1 MHLKIKEQVEEY
13 IKIREISKDKNDHD
27 PGVFW
32 KCHEKTCP
40 ELAAFAKYVLTSP
53 TTSAPVERVFSIC
66 GNILAPNRRR
76 LKYLNFI
83 MLTFL
88 RCNLAIF
95 SD

>member
-13 IKIREISKDKNDHD
+13 LKIREISKDKND

-32 KCHEKTCP
+32 KCHEKTWP
-40 ELAAFAKYVLTSP
+40 ELAGFAKYVLTPP

-76 LKYLNFI
+76 LKDLNFV

-88 RCNLAIF
+88 RCNLALF